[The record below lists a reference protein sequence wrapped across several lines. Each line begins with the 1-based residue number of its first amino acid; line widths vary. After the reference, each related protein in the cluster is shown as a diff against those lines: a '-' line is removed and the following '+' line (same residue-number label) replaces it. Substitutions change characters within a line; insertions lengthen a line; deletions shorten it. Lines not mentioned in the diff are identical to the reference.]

1 MHKLIT
7 EYLLQSDACSLPPLG
22 AFTKTFNSAKID
34 GVNKLIYPPYQN
46 FQFQNI
52 EQPLSRALVEF
63 VSYRSHTEF
72 SSATADVE
80 SFLKEEAQRIK
91 DGNQLCFDN
100 VGCLHIDD
108 SGTIVFASEKVELM
122 LPVLPAEKIIHK
134 DASHNVLVG
143 DRETTTQVMKN
154 YYTEKPVKTYASW
167 KLWAA
172 ILFTIGLI
180 IIIASL
186 YNKGFAPDT
195 IGNNH
200 HLQVDDEPETYKVIK
215 NEK

>member
-7 EYLLQSDACSLPPLG
+7 EYLLQSDVCSLPPLG
-22 AFTKTFNSAKID
+22 IFTKTFNSAKID
-34 GVNKLIYPPYQN
+34 SINKLIYPPYQN

-52 EQPLSRALVEF
+52 EQPLSKTLVEF

-91 DGNQLCFDN
+91 DGKQLCFDN

-108 SGTIVFASEKVELM
+108 SGTIVFVPEEAELL

-154 YYTEKPVKTYASW
+154 YYTEKPAKPYARW

-180 IIIASL
+180 IIIVSL

-200 HLQVDDEPETYKVIK
+200 HLQVDDEPETYKVMK